1 MIINLVSFILCLINT
16 FTILNIILISKY
28 LFGCDMTIS
37 RRTLL
42 CTGGS
47 FLVLDIILSVILS
60 DRIPYL
66 TTAIIYIYIVVTVL
80 ILTRTH
86 RIKTVFLT
94 IPAVLLYVEWCN
106 IFTLFEKL
114 LGLDRYYYLY
124 PNGDHITVFHC
135 LTDITLF
142 ALLLLIRK
150 FSEKHAFHVQL
161 TLGEG
166 ITITILCI
174 FLPIIQEIFILLE
187 DYFHNVLYNTAWTLF
202 LIALNFAM
210 IYAITHR
217 KRAQYYKELSENYKE
232 KFDLE
237 YHRFK
242 EYKEEQND
250 LAKFR
255 HDFNSHMLLLQ
266 EMIANGNC
274 EKAKNYFADLTESVP
289 IRLRTVLTGNELIDL
304 LLNARQD
311 LFRTG
316 NIDLRCR
323 TPLTGLDFMNE
334 VDCCILFSN
343 LIDNAIEANMK
354 LEDSRYIEFLKKQN
368 STTLYIEIR
377 NPIKEKP
384 VLENGQYIS
393 TKPGSS
399 HGIGLQNVITIINKY
414 HGTYQIEVKNNIF
427 SMQILFPLPFIG

>member
-1 MIINLVSFILCLINT
+1 MIIYVVSFLLCLINT
-16 FTILNIILISKY
+16 FTILNVILISKY

-37 RRTLL
+37 HRTLFF
-42 CTGGS
+42 TGGL
-47 FLVLDIILSVILS
+47 FLVFDIILSVILS

-66 TTAIIYIYIVVTVL
+66 TTAIIYAYIVVTVL

-86 RIKTVFLT
+86 RLKTVFLT

-106 IFTLFEKL
+106 IFALFEKL
-114 LGLDRYYYLY
+114 PGVDRYYYLY
-124 PNGDHITVFHC
+124 PNGNHITVFYC

-150 FSEKHAFHVQL
+150 FSEKYAFHVQL

-174 FLPIIQEIFILLE
+174 FLPIIEEIFILLE

-202 LIALNFAM
+202 LIALNFAI
-210 IYAITHR
+210 IYAIAHR

-232 KFDLE
+232 KFDME

-242 EYKEEQND
+242 EYKEEQHD
-250 LAKFR
+250 LVKFR

-266 EMIANGNC
+266 EMIANGNY
-274 EKAKNYFADLTESVP
+274 EKAQNYFVALTESVP
-289 IRLRTVLTGNELIDL
+289 VRLRTVLTGNELIDL

-311 LFRTG
+311 LFHTG
-316 NIDLRCR
+316 NIDLCCR
-323 TPLTGLDFMNE
+323 APLTGLDFMNE

-354 LEDSRYIEFLKKQN
+354 IEDSRYIEFIKKQT
-368 STTLYIEIR
+368 SMTLYIEIR
-377 NPIKEKP
+377 NPIREMP
-384 VLENGQYIS
+384 ILENGQYIS
-393 TKPGSS
+393 SKPGKG
-399 HGIGLQNVITIINKY
+399 HGIGLQNVITIISKY
-414 HGTYQIEVKNNIF
+414 RGTYQIEVKNDIF
-427 SMQILFPLPFIG
+427 SVQILFPLPLIG